1 MRQQEQALLKYIWR
15 NSLVMP
21 IWNQHNSTGFCAE
34 AATVWRPGGDP
45 SPRPPCKQVS
55 LGTVSSMLLALRG
68 AAGFHGYMPKEGDSS
83 QLHHT
88 MQVRS
93 WINPGNQSSNI
104 LKEKASHRITRF
116 LQRHK
121 QTQLCHVSSLQTLRQ
136 TTVQEEKVWKVGEI

>member
-1 MRQQEQALLKYIWR
+1 
-15 NSLVMP
+15 MP

-68 AAGFHGYMPKEGDSS
+68 AAGFHSYMPKEGDSS

-88 MQVRS
+88 MQVK
-93 WINPGNQSSNI
+93 I
-104 LKEKASHRITRF
+104 LNKS
-116 LQRHK
+116 
-121 QTQLCHVSSLQTLRQ
+121 RQ
-136 TTVQEEKVWKVGEI
+136 PVFEHPQGESFT